1 MCPIPL
7 ARLTSHPLQPTD
19 GAASA
24 SATAGSPAAAASAE
38 DALLE
43 QVERVFSTCLVLAC
57 SIVPNG
63 LKNRVL
69 SAQAL
74 RKALQ
79 ERVRDGDIKGPKGMD
94 TAVLFDKHMQE
105 CHTGTQC
112 LAIKRSSYG
121 SLNQVPPCP

>member
-7 ARLTSHPLQPTD
+7 ARLASHHLQSDD

-24 SATAGSPAAAASAE
+24 SATAGAPAAAASAE

-43 QVERVFSTCLVLAC
+43 QVDRVFSSCLVLVC
-57 SIVPNG
+57 SIVPNDIT
-63 LKNRVL
+63 NRVL

-79 ERVRDGDIKGPKGMD
+79 ERVRDSDIEGPKGMD

-105 CHTGTQC
+105 CRAGTQC
-112 LAIKRSSYG
+112 LAIKRSSYA
-121 SLNQVPPCP
+121 SLSQVPHCP